1 MKNRGKSMKLKI
13 QNETI
18 EFKAPLSLE
27 ALAQKQGVK
36 NAIFATVNGRMRELA
51 YTVANDATIEFMGL
65 DSDVGMRIYEATLR
79 YVFAKALYEI
89 DPTKQIRFSYSI
101 SRSILETLQNE
112 DFTPELY
119 EKLLEK
125 VNEIIDRKEELNR
138 ISVPKEEE

>member
-1 MKNRGKSMKLKI
+1 MMKLTIHDK
-13 QNETI
+13 QKEYQKPMTLENLAKELNE
-18 EFKAPLSLE
+18 ED
-27 ALAQKQGVK
+27 
-36 NAIFATVNGRMRELA
+36 AIFATVNGRMRELA
-51 YTVANDATIEFMGL
+51 YTVANDAVIEFKGL